1 MLCLYYLNQSSHQVT
16 SRRIEHSDLSWN
28 SKNLYD
34 TKWAYTQHMSSR
46 DTSSSSDFDSI
57 FELTLIASTNLLH
70 ESDLHCSIHQASAEC
85 MSSSSSWAST
95 SQDTR
100 QQRNWL
106 FIKTVK
112 TQAYVECMTSM
123 CQRIE

>member
-1 MLCLYYLNQSSHQVT
+1 
-16 SRRIEHSDLSWN
+16 
-28 SKNLYD
+28 
-34 TKWAYTQHMSSR
+34 
-46 DTSSSSDFDSI
+46 
-57 FELTLIASTNLLH
+57 
-70 ESDLHCSIHQASAEC
+70 

-112 TQAYVECMTSM
+112 TQAYVECMISM